1 MKESRNKYLLKNTLI
16 FTIGNMGSKLITFFL
31 IPLYTGILSTTEYGI
46 TDLINTISVVVVP
59 LITLNISEAVMR
71 FALDKDADKDKISQI
86 GTVILLGASI
96 IGIIIIPI
104 CGFFNPISYYGIY
117 VYFYIISSAACQLYL
132 ADLRGKELLIQYSLG
147 NIVLTLSTALFN
159 ILFLLILHKG
169 IIGYLQAYILANFI
183 TAIYAL
189 VTGRGYR
196 SFILRIGK
204 LDTNKMK
211 EMIRFSVVL
220 IPNAFMWWI
229 MNASDRI
236 MVSSMVG
243 VAANGIYAIS
253 YKLPTLVSTITI
265 IFNQAWSYSAIREE
279 GAGDEEQYSNIIF
292 RNLTVFVM
300 SMGIGLLAI
309 MKPFLNIYVNQ
320 NYYEAWKYT
329 PFLVVGF
336 VFSTLGT
343 FISTSYNVHKDS
355 MGYLL
360 SATFGAGFNIVLNFI
375 LIPKIEIY
383 GAAIATCV
391 SYCMVFVFRLVHTK
405 KYIKY
410 NIYNQE
416 FIIGTILLILESIF
430 MFVDNIYGQCVQ
442 FLICIILVIA
452 YKDILIGVVRRCLKS
467 RIKS

>member
-31 IPLYTGILSTTEYGI
+31 IPLYTGVLSTTEYGI
-46 TDLINTISVVVVP
+46 TDLINTISIVVIP
-59 LITLNISEAVMR
+59 LLTLNISESVMR

-86 GTVILLGASI
+86 GTVILLCASI
-96 IGIIIIPI
+96 IGIGTIPI
-104 CGFFNPISYYGIY
+104 CGFFDQISYYRIY
-117 VYFYIISSAACQLYL
+117 VYFYIVSSAACQLYL

-169 IIGYLQAYILANFI
+169 IAGYLGAYILANFI

-189 VTGRGYR
+189 LTGKGYR
-196 SFILRIGK
+196 SFILKKGK
-204 LDTNKMK
+204 LDIDKMK

-265 IFNQAWSYSAIREE
+265 VFNQAWSYSAIREE
-279 GAGDEEQYSNIIF
+279 GADDEEQYSNIIF
-292 RNLTVFVM
+292 KNLTVFVM
-300 SMGIGLLAI
+300 SMGIVLLAI

-320 NYYEAWKYT
+320 NYYKAWKYT
-329 PFLVVGF
+329 PFLIIGF

-375 LIPKIEIY
+375 LIPKIKIY
-383 GAAIATCV
+383 GAAIATCI
-391 SYCMVFVFRLVHTK
+391 SYCMVFVFRLAHTR

-410 NIYNQE
+410 NINNRK

-430 MFVDNIYGQCVQ
+430 MFLDNICGQCIQ
-442 FLICIILVIA
+442 LLICIILVIA
-452 YKDILIGVVRRCLKS
+452 YRDILIEFVRRFLKP

>member
-16 FTIGNMGSKLITFFL
+16 FTIGNIGSKLITFFL
-31 IPLYTGILSTTEYGI
+31 IPLYTGVLSTTEYGI
-46 TDLINTISVVVVP
+46 TDLVNTISVVIVP
-59 LITLNISEAVMR
+59 IITLNISESVMR
-71 FALDKDADKDKISQI
+71 FALDRDADKDRISQI
-86 GTVILLGASI
+86 GTMVLLIASI

-104 CGFFNPISYYGIY
+104 CSLFKQVADYRIY

-132 ADLRGKELLIQYSLG
+132 ADLRGKELLIQYSIG
-147 NIVLTLSTALFN
+147 NIVLTLFTAVFN
-159 ILFLLILHKG
+159 ILFLLILHRG
-169 IIGYLQAYILANFI
+169 TAGYLEAYILANFI
-183 TAIYAL
+183 TAMYAL
-189 VTGRGYR
+189 GTGKGYR
-196 SFILRIGK
+196 SFNLKKSKIDI
-204 LDTNKMK
+204 DKMK
-211 EMIRFSVVL
+211 EMIQFSIVL

-243 VAANGIYAIS
+243 IDANGIYAIS

-279 GAGDEEQYSNIIF
+279 GADDEEQYSNIIF
-292 RNLTVFVM
+292 KNLTVFVM
-300 SMGIGLLAI
+300 SMGIVLLAI

-329 PFLVVGF
+329 PFLVIGF

-360 SATFGAGFNIVLNFI
+360 SATFGAGFNIVLNFM
-375 LIPKIEIY
+375 LIPIIGIY

-391 SYCMVFVFRLVHTK
+391 SYCMVFVFRLVHTR

-410 NIYNQE
+410 NIHNQE
-416 FIIGTILLILESIF
+416 FIIGTILMILEALF
-430 MFVDNIYGQCVQ
+430 MFIDNFYGQVAQ
-442 FLICIILVIA
+442 FIVCIILIIA
-452 YKDILIGVVRRCLKS
+452 YRDVLMNVVKGCLKS
-467 RIKS
+467 KIKS